1 MFLSQKKIPNYDK
14 KQDSPAA
21 RIWVGAQVKEEAPSS
36 SVQQKVEKVTINPNV
51 DPIPDHSDLL
61 PGSSTW
67 TTGTPD
73 KKDQVNG
80 VVPPQTETQ
89 TTQGKDQK
97 ELEKQQKLAA
107 EKAKKDVEKQEKKT
121 DKPSERKETATLTR
135 DSKFEDLATLS
146 GQYPNLKFE
155 FNKGVLQTDGNG
167 EYILMDGEKY
177 YDEKHY
183 ENNDQK
189 RDLKY
194 YYVNRNATGSVKIQ
208 FWKVEGGY
216 VQPDFTISPTPE
228 K

>member
-1 MFLSQKKIPNYDK
+1 M
-14 KQDSPAA
+14 
-21 RIWVGAQVKEEAPSS
+21 
-36 SVQQKVEKVTINPNV
+36 
-51 DPIPDHSDLL
+51 
-61 PGSSTW
+61 
-67 TTGTPD
+67 
-73 KKDQVNG
+73 
-80 VVPPQTETQ
+80 
-89 TTQGKDQK
+89 
-97 ELEKQQKLAA
+97 
-107 EKAKKDVEKQEKKT
+107 
-121 DKPSERKETATLTR
+121 TR

-208 FWKVEGGY
+208 F
-216 VQPDFTISPTPE
+216 
-228 K
+228 